1 MNHPRDISD
10 LENELDGAIAR
21 KQRYLADVIHAAETE
36 IESLKA
42 LLEYLPSIALLQAG
56 HEASGHP
63 IVKSINFYSGK
74 CVIYCYP
81 PSFTVCD
88 DSALADLIAEVEDL
102 GGETT
107 SDDHPDENY
116 RAYRNRFFAI
126 YAYPREDA
134 TCQRVVTGVTR
145 KTVSKLVEVEV
156 DEPSYAFKC

>member
-1 MNHPRDISD
+1 MNKPRNIDD
-10 LENELDGAIAR
+10 LENELDGAIVR
-21 KQRYLADVIHAAETE
+21 KQRYLTDMIHAAETE
-36 IESLKA
+36 IETLKA
-42 LLEYLPSIALLQAG
+42 LFDHLPSIATLQSV
-56 HEASGHP
+56 HDASGNP
-63 IVKSINFYSGK
+63 IVNSINFYSGK

-88 DSALADLIAEVEDL
+88 DSALADLIAEAEDL

-116 RAYRNRFFAI
+116 RAYRNRFFTI

-145 KTVSKLVEVEV
+145 KTISKLVEVEI
-156 DEPSYAFKC
+156 DEPTYAFKC